1 MKKIKIEIKSIY
13 GKVLFSWE
21 SENNTQRETILEA
34 IKQNADLRYADLHY
48 ADLRSA
54 DLRHANLHSANLSN
68 ADLSYANL
76 HSADLHSADLSY
88 ADLSKV
94 KHNEGTGF
102 LLLQCPSEGAFIGW
116 KKADGCIV
124 KLMITETAKRSSAT
138 TLKCRCSEAKVL
150 EIQDMDGNKLELSE
164 IASDKD
170 STFVYKVGEI
180 VRVDN
185 FDENRWNECSAG
197 IHFFVAR
204 ESAVQYNS

>member
-21 SENNTQRETILEA
+21 SENNTQRETIFEA
-34 IKQNADLRYADLHY
+34 IKQNADLSYANLSSADLSS

-54 DLRHANLHSANLSN
+54 DLRYANLSSADLRSANLSS
-68 ADLSYANL
+68 AYLRSANL
-76 HSADLHSADLSY
+76 RKIIHD
-88 ADLSKV
+88 
-94 KHNEGTGF
+94 EGTSF
-102 LLLQCPSEGAFIGW
+102 LLSQCPSEGAFIGW
-116 KKADGCIV
+116 KKANGCIV

-180 VRVDN
+180 VRVDD
-185 FDENRWNECSAG
+185 FDDNRWNECSAG
-197 IHFFVAR
+197 IHFFIAR
-204 ESAVQYNS
+204 ESAVQYNR

>member
-1 MKKIKIEIKSIY
+1 MEKIKIEIKSIY

-34 IKQNADLRYADLHY
+34 IKQNANLSSADLSSADLRYADLS
-48 ADLRSA
+48 SA
-54 DLRHANLHSANLSN
+54 DLRYT
-68 ADLSYANL
+68 DLR
-76 HSADLHSADLSY
+76 
-88 ADLSKV
+88 KV

-164 IASDKD
+164 IASDRD

-180 VRVDN
+180 VRVDD
-185 FDENRWNECSAG
+185 FDDNRWKGCSAG